1 MCLKGRILLLM
12 IEIPSSLAV
21 KSPRRGAKAT
31 QPGGIRIEDLMLGA
45 RAWGGPQNRTWMQ
58 VIHRAPA
65 IYGYICIYIYTWI
78 YIYIHI
84 HLYIYIYGYQTF
96 FLVTFRTGPIVL
108 LPQDVVFSAF
118 WQG

>member
-65 IYGYICIYIYTWI
+65 IYGYICI
-78 YIYIHI
+78 
-84 HLYIYIYGYQTF
+84 
-96 FLVTFRTGPIVL
+96 
-108 LPQDVVFSAF
+108 
-118 WQG
+118 